1 MYFQVIERKFVGR
14 MILPLIKKEFTI
26 EFRQKST
33 LAGILV
39 YIVSTIFIS
48 ALCFNKIIHP
58 VVWNSLFWVIFLFI
72 AVNISSKS
80 FMTETKG
87 KGLYNY
93 LYYHPTHFILS
104 KILYNMALL
113 VVLSLLTFFFYSWF
127 VGSMPNINIAMFLV
141 NLVLSSSAFAGVLS
155 LMSAIASKANNNI
168 SLMAILSFPVLM
180 PLLLVSIKFSKHA
193 IDGLAWSVSYKY
205 ALILI
210 MLNFVVVVLASLLFN
225 YLWKD

>member
-1 MYFQVIERKFVGR
+1 MATQLLSV
-14 MILPLIKKEFTI
+14 LIKKEFLL

-39 YIVSTIFIS
+39 YIVATVFIS
-48 ALCFNKIIHP
+48 ALCFKKIIHP
-58 VVWNSLFWVIFLFI
+58 TVWNALFWVIFMFI
-72 AVNISSKS
+72 AVNVSGKS
-80 FMTETKG
+80 FMQETKG

-93 LYYHPTHFILS
+93 LYYSPRQFILS
-104 KILYNMALL
+104 KIVYNMLL
-113 VVLSLLTFFFYSWF
+113 MAVLSLTTFFFYSWF
-127 VGSMPNINIAMFLV
+127 VGNLVQDFGMFL
-141 NLVLSSSAFAGVLS
+141 LTLIFSSSAFSGVLS

-180 PLLLVSIKFSKHA
+180 PLLLVSVKLSKHS

-205 ALILI
+205 LLILI
-210 MLNFVVVVLASLLFN
+210 MLNFVVVALATLLFS

>member
-1 MYFQVIERKFVGR
+1 MQNNRLFS
-14 MILPLIKKEFTI
+14 LIKKEFVL

-39 YIVSTIFIS
+39 YIVATVFIS
-48 ALCFNKIIHP
+48 ALSFKKILDP
-58 VVWNSLFWVIFLFI
+58 TVWNALFWTIFMFI
-72 AVNISSKS
+72 SVNVSSKS
-80 FMTETKG
+80 FMQETKG

-93 LYYHPTHFILS
+93 LYYNPRQFILS
-104 KILYNMALL
+104 KIMYNMMLMA
-113 VVLSLLTFFFYSWF
+113 VLSLLTFFFYSWF
-127 VGSMPNINIAMFLV
+127 VGSMVQDLSMFL
-141 NLVLSSSAFAGVLS
+141 LALILSSSAFSGVLS

-180 PLLLVSIKFSKHA
+180 PLLLVSVKLSKHA

-205 ALILI
+205 LLILI
-210 MLNFVVVVLASLLFN
+210 MLNFVVVALATLLFN